1 MAHTYTRLLYHVVFS
16 TKERAPLLTG
26 PWLERMHAYLGGVIG
41 NLKGTPIQIGG
52 VADHVHLFVQMPPT
66 ITIAETIN
74 KLKSNS
80 SRWIN
85 EQSEFRTKFAW
96 QEGYAA
102 FSVSDNRYDE
112 TIKYI
117 RSQETHHAKRSF
129 ADELRAFLEMNGMPF
144 DESDLL

>member
-1 MAHTYTRLLYHVVFS
+1 MAHTYTRLLYHLVFS
-16 TKERAPLLTG
+16 TKDRVPLLTG
-26 PWLERMHAYLGGVIG
+26 EWATRMQAYLGGIVN

-52 VADHVHLFVQMPPT
+52 VADHVHLFVQLPPT
-66 ITIAETIN
+66 ITISETIN

-85 EQSEFRTKFAW
+85 EQPDFQDKFAW

-112 TIKYI
+112 TVNYI
-117 RSQETHHAKRSF
+117 QNQESRHAQRGF
-129 ADELRAFLEMNGMPF
+129 VDELKEFLAHNNMPF
-144 DESDLL
+144 DERDLL

>member
-1 MAHTYTRLLYHVVFS
+1 MAHTYTRLLYHIVYS
-16 TKERAPLLTG
+16 TKDRIPLLPG
-26 PWLERMHAYLGGVIG
+26 PWNARMHAYLGGIVR
-41 NLKGTPIQIGG
+41 NLKGNPIQVGG
-52 VADHVHLFVQMPPT
+52 VADHVHLFVQLPPT
-66 ITIAETIN
+66 ITISETIN

-85 EQSEFRTKFAW
+85 EQPDFKDKFAW

-117 RSQETHHAKRSF
+117 QTQEAHHARQGF
-129 ADELRAFLEMNGMPF
+129 VEELKEFLQHNNMPF
-144 DESDLL
+144 READLL